1 MNFRGVKP
9 VGVAQKRFVQVPL
22 VEWCLGRVVQRKLR
36 VVIGIDNSH
45 DLNYFGKL
53 GETQFKK

>member
-22 VEWCLGRVVQRKLR
+22 VEWCLMRAVHIKLT
-36 VVIGIDNSH
+36 VFNGIDNSH
-45 DLNYFGKL
+45 DLNYIGNSGK
-53 GETQFKK
+53 TQFKK